1 MTPFKKA
8 LLVTT
13 ISALFIS
20 ACATS
25 PTGRTQLKLYSKG
38 QLANMG
44 AQAFDG
50 MKSNQTI
57 SKKPVENQ
65 FVSCIADALTK
76 HVPKSVYEG
85 EWELV
90 VFDDKQINAFALPGG
105 KIGVYTGL
113 LEVAEN
119 QHQLAAVIGHEIGH
133 VIAEHGNARMSNTAV
148 IGMGLEAVNQVLQA
162 NKVAYS
168 NTIMG
173 ALGMGAQV
181 GVQYPYMRGDES
193 EADIIGL
200 DLMARAGFKPS
211 ESVELWKNMDKSSG
225 EQRPAEFMST
235 HPLPSTRIDNLQS
248 MMAQANQLAAN
259 ATDKPNCKR

>member
-1 MTPFKKA
+1 MTSPKKA
-8 LLVTT
+8 LIAVTL
-13 ISALFIS
+13 SALFIA

-25 PTGRTQLKLYSKG
+25 PTGRSQLKLYSKG
-38 QLANMG
+38 QLADMG

-76 HVPKSVYEG
+76 NVPDSVYDG

-90 VFDDKQINAFALPGG
+90 VFDDEQVNAFALPGG

-113 LEVAEN
+113 LEVAQN

-148 IGMGLEAVNQVLQA
+148 IGMGLKAVNEILQA
-162 NKVAYS
+162 NQVAYS

-200 DLMARAGFKPS
+200 DLMARAGFEPS
-211 ESVELWKNMDKSSG
+211 ESVELWKNMDKASG
-225 EQRPAEFMST
+225 GNRPAEFMST
-235 HPLPSTRIDNLQS
+235 HPSPTTRIENLQS
-248 MMAQANQLAAN
+248 MMPKANQLAAK
-259 ATDKPNCKR
+259 ATDKPNCKK